1 MTPYAYTVSLQL
13 YQLHNSKFNFTCSCM
28 LCSQTTV
35 LNSQSCIPHSHRFHC
50 CDFTS
55 SHSHRKLHTAQ
66 SQISLLWLYK
76 FTQSHKVAYCTV
88 TDFTVVTLQ
97 VHTVTE
103 SCIQCSHIFHQCN
116 STMWQ
121 RFHNSNSTKLHRLH
135 DSNFIKLHPAQ
146 SYFIILTPHSFTGSI
161 IPTQKG
167 CTGFM
172 ILTSQTCL
180 QCSHILHHSYFTKLR
195 TLHHSDFTKIAQATS
210 KSTKLHRLHILTSPS
225 CTSRIICT
233 CFIILTPPSFLL
245 QKVAYSAVTDLSIFQ
260 PLKLALILHSCSHTK
275 SL

>member
-1 MTPYAYTVSLQL
+1 MILVCEIKLLVCVLVYIHLKKIFFTSDTICIRKVSLQL

-55 SHSHRKLHTAQ
+55 SHSHRKLHTAH

-76 FTQSHKVAYCTV
+76 FTQSHKVAYCTL

-146 SYFIILTPHSFTGSI
+146 SHISSF
-161 IPTQKG
+161 
-167 CTGFM
+167 
-172 ILTSQTCL
+172 
-180 QCSHILHHSYFTKLR
+180 
-195 TLHHSDFTKIAQATS
+195 
-210 KSTKLHRLHILTSPS
+210 
-225 CTSRIICT
+225 
-233 CFIILTPPSFLL
+233 
-245 QKVAYSAVTDLSIFQ
+245 
-260 PLKLALILHSCSHTK
+260 
-275 SL
+275 